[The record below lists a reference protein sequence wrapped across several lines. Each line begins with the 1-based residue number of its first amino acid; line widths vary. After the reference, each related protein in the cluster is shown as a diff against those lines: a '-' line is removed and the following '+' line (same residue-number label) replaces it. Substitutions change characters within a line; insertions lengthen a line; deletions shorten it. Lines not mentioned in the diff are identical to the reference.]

1 MTVGTADRLKA
12 GATKARRDAWIGAT
26 SRRIGL
32 AIFALWCLFP
42 IYWLV
47 ATSLKSPTEVM
58 SRKPSVF
65 FFNLHFS
72 NYAEVLGAAEI
83 WGYFLNSTI
92 VALGS
97 TAITLVAGIP
107 TAYVLARYKFKGS
120 SDFAFW
126 ILTTRMSPPV
136 AVLIPFFV
144 MYTWLGINDTHF
156 GVIIAH
162 VALNISI
169 VVWLLRSFFDDLPYA
184 LEEAAFMDGA
194 TYFQAFRHIALPLA
208 MPGIAAVGILSFLF
222 SWNEFLFALVLADD
236 NVRTVPVG
244 IYGFVGFQSI
254 AWGKLSASATIMI
267 VPVVVFL
274 MVFQRSLVRG
284 LTLGAVK

>member
-1 MTVGTADRLKA
+1 VIA
-12 GATKARRDAWIGAT
+12 G
-26 SRRIGL
+26 
-32 AIFALWCLFP
+32 
-42 IYWLV
+42 
-47 ATSLKSPTEVM
+47 
-58 SRKPSVF
+58 
-65 FFNLHFS
+65 
-72 NYAEVLGAAEI
+72 AEI
-83 WGYFLNSTI
+83 WSYFLNSTI

-97 TAITLVAGIP
+97 TVLTLAAGIP

-162 VALNISI
+162 VAVNISI

-194 TYFQAFRHIALPLA
+194 TYYQAFQHIALPLA

-274 MVFQRSLVRG
+274 MIFQRSLVRG

>member
-1 MTVGTADRLKA
+1 
-12 GATKARRDAWIGAT
+12 
-26 SRRIGL
+26 
-32 AIFALWCLFP
+32 
-42 IYWLV
+42 
-47 ATSLKSPTEVM
+47 
-58 SRKPSVF
+58 
-65 FFNLHFS
+65 
-72 NYAEVLGAAEI
+72 
-83 WGYFLNSTI
+83 
-92 VALGS
+92 
-97 TAITLVAGIP
+97 
-107 TAYVLARYKFKGS
+107 
-120 SDFAFW
+120 
-126 ILTTRMSPPV
+126 
-136 AVLIPFFV
+136 

-162 VALNISI
+162 VAVNISI

-194 TYFQAFRHIALPLA
+194 TYYQAFQHIALPLA

-274 MVFQRSLVRG
+274 MIFQRSLVRG